1 MMQQQTGDGDPALQ
15 QQTDPYLRQP
25 GLHRAHLRDPW
36 GQSGQTG
43 AALAVLHSTIARS

>member
-15 QQTDPYLRQP
+15 QQTDPHLRQP
-25 GLHRAHLRDPW
+25 GLHRAPLREQW
-36 GQSGQTG
+36 MQRGQRG